1 MTTKK
6 TNTEETEKTEQ
17 LTTNPEAANP
27 GTATDTNQEKQIKM
41 TKSQEVI
48 LDKLS
53 GIAALA
59 NDENMFLSI
68 VYAFEDEEKKGVVT
82 NNLCKSFDNQDK
94 DAMFAK
100 ESMAITH
107 QIVTNAWLFQPL
119 INAIF
124 STIDKLEPEAKLKT
138 VEELKRVI
146 AFKYDNAEEKSVL
159 DPDAKQPENKE

>member
-6 TNTEETEKTEQ
+6 TNTEEVEQPKQ
-17 LTTNPEAANP
+17 LTSNNETVDNK
-27 GTATDTNQEKQIKM
+27 NQEKQIKM

-100 ESMAITH
+100 ESMAIAH

-124 STIDKLEPEAKLKT
+124 STIDKLEPEAKSKT

-146 AFKYDNAEEKSVL
+146 SFKYDNTEEQNAL
-159 DPDAKQPENKE
+159 DPDAKQSENKE

>member
-6 TNTEETEKTEQ
+6 TNTEEAEKTEQ
-17 LTTNPEAANP
+17 LIANP

-124 STIDKLEPEAKLKT
+124 STIDKLEPEAKSKT

-146 AFKYDNAEEKSVL
+146 AFKYNNAEV
-159 DPDAKQPENKE
+159 DQIFKQPENKE